1 MAENATSLDPGITV
15 VMSEL
20 NVEILAAVHLHIDD
34 DIVWFEARLE
44 RNGDVEFCCVGTDA
58 DLPAVMLIGVMLRM
72 RMMMMIGGMIMTM
85 MRCCCAI
92 R

>member
-1 MAENATSLDPGITV
+1 MAENAASLDPGIMV

-34 DIVWFEARLE
+34 DIVWVEARLE

-58 DLPAVMLIGVMLRM
+58 DLPAVMLIDMMLRM
-72 RMMMMIGGMIMTM
+72 RMMLIGGMIMMM
-85 MRCCCAI
+85 MRCCCSI